1 MAIDE
6 RRREARKTRF
16 FHIANRVRSPKM
28 AGLLFFATLRRGA
41 PRLLRIRGGGRD
53 SPHVFAKQ
61 EGCVSGWLSV
71 VWIVLA
77 VLAAAGAVLGAFHAR
92 RRPLPR
98 AEAVS
103 RPASDVALKAAMLRT
118 EAAEAQVRRGRNL
131 LDTVASMARIG
142 GWELDL
148 ATMTPIWSEEV
159 YRIHELDPADR
170 PDFQTALAFYPPE
183 ARATVERAIL
193 EALENGTPWDM
204 TVPLVTRADRRI
216 WVRIMGVAD
225 KANGVV
231 TRLSGAMQD
240 VTDRLETEQR
250 LARAIAGSS
259 DAFFEWDLTN
269 LDRAW
274 FSPRLAEI
282 LGYAPDELQPD
293 AVRDLMW
300 PEDQQR
306 TEQALHR
313 HFETGE
319 PYDVLLQ
326 LPTRAGE
333 LRWFR
338 ARGRGERDDAGKPVR
353 FSGSLQDIT
362 QQRQAEAARIA
373 AKEAEAAAS
382 RAKGNFLANMSHE
395 IRTPMNGVI
404 GMTELLL
411 DTPLQSQQREFAETI
426 RGSATTLL
434 GIINDILDFSKIEA
448 GKLEIERVEM
458 NVRDTVEDIGIQQ
471 ASEAAARNLELIVNV
486 DPGVPERVLGDPQRL
501 RQILANLVS
510 NAIKFTRQGEV
521 VVEVFPIA
529 LQSGRALLSFEV
541 RDTGIGM
548 PPDVVERLFEPF
560 SQGDVSSTRQHGGA
574 GLGLAIV
581 RRLVTLMGGRIDV
594 STRPEGGSIFTFA
607 IPFDAIYD
615 AAQPDSS
622 RVSPKGKR
630 VLVMDD
636 NPTNR
641 RVLCGQLQPSG
652 FDVVSTATGSETMR
666 VLSEAV
672 DADVPFDVLI
682 ADDQMPDCS
691 GMALAAQI
699 RSQPRFSTMQ
709 LILLTSLDKDGSVRS
724 LAEAGFAAY
733 LTKPIRGRELRA
745 CVERVLARDTGSSSG
760 RFQGLVTRSSLAA
773 DQGQGQ
779 YQGKVLVVEDNVVN
793 QQVARRFLE
802 RLGLGVQI
810 AENGQR
816 AVDACS
822 QDEFRL
828 ILMDVQMP
836 VMDGLAA
843 ARAIRAHDGPNR
855 AVPII
860 ALTASAMTDELERC
874 TAAGMNGLL
883 AKPLEIGRLREILDR
898 YGLRS
903 DDTTAAAILAQGEGV
918 ASADLQALAAAAP
931 AARPVDLE
939 QLRTLIGDDRAFL
952 QELCETFVASSSRIV
967 EDLNRALAS
976 GDRPALSSLAHK
988 LKGGSASVCAHHVAK
1003 LAAALE
1009 KDAKEERP
1017 LEELAQS
1024 VAALRKAFDEAAGY
1038 VHTEMA
1044 A

>member
-1 MAIDE
+1 
-6 RRREARKTRF
+6 
-16 FHIANRVRSPKM
+16 
-28 AGLLFFATLRRGA
+28 
-41 PRLLRIRGGGRD
+41 
-53 SPHVFAKQ
+53 
-61 EGCVSGWLSV
+61 VSLVSAV
-71 VWIVLA
+71 MVVLA
-77 VLAAAGAVLGAFHAR
+77 VLIAAGAALAAFRAR
-92 RRPLPR
+92 RQPLPR
-98 AEAVS
+98 TESTAVS
-103 RPASDVALKAAMLRT
+103 RPAGDVALKAAMLRT

-148 ATMTPIWSEEV
+148 ATMTPIWSDEV
-159 YRIHELDPADR
+159 YRIHELDPSDR
-170 PDFQTALAFYPPE
+170 PDFQQALAFYPPE
-183 ARATVERAIL
+183 ARATVEKAIV
-193 EALENGTPWDM
+193 EALENGAPWDM
-204 TVPLVTRADRRI
+204 TVPLVTRSNRRI

-225 KANGVV
+225 KTNGVV
-231 TRLSGAMQD
+231 SRLSGAMQD
-240 VTDRLETEQR
+240 VTDRLVAEQR

-259 DAFFEWDLTN
+259 DAFFEWDLAN
-269 LDRAW
+269 PERAW
-274 FSPRLAEI
+274 FSPRLGEM

-306 TEQALHR
+306 TEQALQR

-338 ARGRGERDDAGKPVR
+338 ARGRGERDEAGKPVR

-434 GIINDILDFSKIEA
+434 GIINDVLDFSKIEA
-448 GKLEIERVEM
+448 GKLEVERVEM
-458 NVRDTVEDIGIQQ
+458 NVRDTVEDVGIQQ
-471 ASEAAARNLELIVNV
+471 AAEAAGRNIELIVNV

-501 RQILANLVS
+501 RQILTNLVS

-560 SQGDVSSTRQHGGA
+560 TQADASSTRQHGGA

-607 IPFDAIYD
+607 LPFDAIYD
-615 AAQPDSS
+615 AVQPDAS

-641 RVLCGQLQPSG
+641 RVLQGQLQPSG
-652 FDVVSTATGSETMR
+652 FDVVTTATGAETLK
-666 VLSEAV
+666 VLREAD
-672 DADVPFDVLI
+672 DAGVPFDVII
-682 ADDQMPDCS
+682 ADDQMPDCN
-691 GMALAAQI
+691 GMALAGQI
-699 RSQPRFSTMQ
+699 RSQTRFATLQ
-709 LILLTSLDKDGSVRS
+709 LILLTSLDRDGSVKS
-724 LAEAGFAAY
+724 LADAGFAAY

-745 CVERVLARDTGSSSG
+745 CVERVLVRDIGSSSG

-779 YQGKVLVVEDNVVN
+779 YHGKVLVVEDNVVN
-793 QQVARRFLE
+793 QQVAKRFLE
-802 RLGLGVQI
+802 RLGLEVQI

-816 AVDACS
+816 AVEVCG
-822 QDEFRL
+822 QNVFRL

-843 ARAIRAHDGPNR
+843 TRAIRRHQGENR
-855 AVPII
+855 GVPII

-874 TAAGMNGLL
+874 TTAGMNGLL
-883 AKPLEIGRLREILDR
+883 AKPLEIGRLREVLDR
-898 YGLRS
+898 YGMRA
-903 DDTTAAAILAQGEGV
+903 DDTTAEAILTGGE
-918 ASADLQALAAAAP
+918 AAAASRTPGAPP
-931 AARPVDLE
+931 ATYTVRPVDLD
-939 QLRTLIGDDRAFL
+939 QLRNLVGDDRAFL
-952 QELCETFVASSSRIV
+952 QELCETFVNSSSRIV
-967 EDLNRALAS
+967 EDLGRALFA
-976 GDRPALSSLAHK
+976 GDRVVLGGLAHK
-988 LKGGSASVCAHHVAK
+988 LKGGSASVCAHQVAR

-1009 KDAKEERP
+1009 KDAKEKS
-1017 LEELAQS
+1017 LEELEQS
-1024 VAALRKAFDEAAGY
+1024 IAALRKAFDEAAGY
-1038 VHTEMA
+1038 VSTEVA

>member
-1 MAIDE
+1 
-6 RRREARKTRF
+6 
-16 FHIANRVRSPKM
+16 
-28 AGLLFFATLRRGA
+28 
-41 PRLLRIRGGGRD
+41 
-53 SPHVFAKQ
+53 
-61 EGCVSGWLSV
+61 VSGWFSA
-71 VWIVLA
+71 VWLVLA
-77 VLAAAGAVLGAFHAR
+77 VLAAGGATLAAFRAR
-92 RRPLPR
+92 SSPLSRGKTAP
-98 AEAVS
+98 A
-103 RPASDVALKAAMLRT
+103 RPAGDVALKAAMLRT
-118 EAAEAQVRRGRNL
+118 EAAEAQVRRGRHL

-148 ATMTPIWSEEV
+148 ATLTPIWSDEV
-159 YRIHELDPADR
+159 YRIHELDPSDR
-170 PDFQTALAFYPPE
+170 PDFQQALAFYPAE
-183 ARATVERAIL
+183 ARAAVEKAIL

-204 TVPLVTRADRRI
+204 TVPLITRSNRRI

-225 KANGVV
+225 QANGVV

-240 VTDRLETEQR
+240 VTDRLQAEQR

-259 DAFFEWDLTN
+259 DAFFEWDLAHPEH
-269 LDRAW
+269 AW
-274 FSPRLAEI
+274 FSPRLAEM

-300 PEDQQR
+300 PEDQER
-306 TEQALHR
+306 TEQALQR
-313 HFETGE
+313 HFDTGE

-338 ARGRGERDDAGKPVR
+338 ARGRGERDETGKPVR

-426 RGSATTLL
+426 RTSATVLL

-458 NVRDTVEDIGIQQ
+458 NVRDTVEDIGIHQ
-471 ASEAAARNLELIVNV
+471 ASEAAARNIELIVNV

-501 RQILANLVS
+501 RQILTNLVS
-510 NAIKFTRQGEV
+510 NAIKFTRHGEV
-521 VVEVFPIA
+521 VIEVFPIA

-548 PPDVVERLFEPF
+548 PPEVVERLFEPF
-560 SQGDVSSTRQHGGA
+560 SQADVSSTRQHGGA

-607 IPFDAIYD
+607 LPFDAIYD
-615 AAQPDSS
+615 AAQPDAS

-641 RVLCGQLQPSG
+641 RVLTGQLQPSG
-652 FDVVSTATGSETMR
+652 FDVVTTATGAETMLALR
-666 VLSEAV
+666 EA
-672 DADVPFDVLI
+672 DEAGVPFDVLI

-691 GMALAAQI
+691 GMQLAAQI
-699 RSQPRFSTMQ
+699 RSQPRFATIQ
-709 LILLTSLDKDGSVRS
+709 LILLTSLDKDGSVKS
-724 LAEAGFAAY
+724 LAQAGFAAY

-745 CVERVLARDTGSSSG
+745 CLERVLIRDTGSSSG
-760 RFQGLVTRSSLAA
+760 RFQGIVTRSSLAA

-779 YQGKVLVVEDNVVN
+779 YQGKVLVVEDNIVN
-793 QQVARRFLE
+793 QQVAKRFLE
-802 RLGLGVQI
+802 RLGLEVQI

-816 AVDACS
+816 AVDSCA
-822 QDEFRL
+822 QDTYRL

-843 ARAIRAHDGPNR
+843 ARAIRGREGANR

-898 YGLRS
+898 HGLRA
-903 DDTTAAAILAQGEGV
+903 DNTTIEAILSEGE
-918 ASADLQALAAAAP
+918 ALAASGAAATVAMP
-931 AARPVDLE
+931 AIRPVDLD

-952 QELCETFVASSSRIV
+952 QELCETFVSSSSRIV
-967 EDLNRALAS
+967 EDLGRALSA
-976 GDRPALSSLAHK
+976 GDRAVLSGLAHK
-988 LKGGSASVCAHHVAK
+988 LKGGSASVCAHQVAK

-1009 KDAKEERP
+1009 KDAKEKP
-1017 LEELAQS
+1017 LEELEQS
-1024 VAALRKAFDEAAGY
+1024 VATLREAFDQAAGY
-1038 VHTEMA
+1038 VNTEMA

>member
-1 MAIDE
+1 M
-6 RRREARKTRF
+6 
-16 FHIANRVRSPKM
+16 
-28 AGLLFFATLRRGA
+28 
-41 PRLLRIRGGGRD
+41 
-53 SPHVFAKQ
+53 
-61 EGCVSGWLSV
+61 SGWFSA
-71 VWIVLA
+71 VWL
-77 VLAAAGAVLGAFHAR
+77 VLAAVAAVGAALVAFRAR
-92 RRPLPR
+92 STPLSRVPTP
-98 AEAVS
+98 V
-103 RPASDVALKAAMLRT
+103 RPADVALKAAMLRT

-148 ATMTPIWSEEV
+148 ATMTPIWSDEV
-159 YRIHELDPADR
+159 YRIHDLDPSER
-170 PDFQTALAFYPPE
+170 PDFQQALAFYPAE
-183 ARATVERAIL
+183 ARASVEKAIL
-193 EALENGTPWDM
+193 EALESGTPWDM
-204 TVPLVTRADRRI
+204 TVPLVTRSNRRI

-240 VTDRLETEQR
+240 VTDRLQAEQR

-259 DAFFEWDLTN
+259 DAFFEWDLADTEQ
-269 LDRAW
+269 AW
-274 FSPRLAEI
+274 FSPRLGEM
-282 LGYAPDELQPD
+282 LGYAPDELRPD

-306 TEQALHR
+306 TEQALQR

-338 ARGRGERDDAGKPVR
+338 ARGRGERDETGKPVR

-426 RGSATTLL
+426 RTSATVLL

-471 ASEAAARNLELIVNV
+471 ASEAAGRNLELIVNV

-501 RQILANLVS
+501 RQILTNLVT

-521 VVEVFPIA
+521 VIEVFPIA

-548 PPDVVERLFEPF
+548 PPEVVERLFEPF

-607 IPFDAIYD
+607 LPFDAIYD
-615 AAQPDSS
+615 AAQPDAS
-622 RVSPKGKR
+622 RVSPLGKR

-641 RVLCGQLQPSG
+641 RVLTGQLQPAG
-652 FDVVSTATGSETMR
+652 FDVVTAATGAETMK
-666 VLSEAV
+666 LLLEAD
-672 DADVPFDVLI
+672 DAGVPFDVLI

-691 GMALAAQI
+691 GMQLAGQI
-699 RSQPRFSTMQ
+699 RSQTRFATIQ
-709 LILLTSLDKDGSVRS
+709 LILLTSLDKEGSVKS
-724 LAEAGFAAY
+724 LAQAGFAAY

-745 CVERVLARDTGSSSG
+745 CLERVLVRDIGSSSG
-760 RFQGLVTRSSLAA
+760 RFQGIVTRSSLSA

-793 QQVARRFLE
+793 QQVAKRFLE
-802 RLGLGVQI
+802 RLGLEVQI

-816 AVDACS
+816 AVEICAQDA
-822 QDEFRL
+822 FGL

-843 ARAIRAHDGPNR
+843 ARAIRGRDGANR
-855 AVPII
+855 TVPII

-898 YGLRS
+898 HGLRA
-903 DDTTAAAILAQGEGV
+903 DAAVAEAILSKGEAV
-918 ASADLQALAAAAP
+918 AADPVVPPAAP
-931 AARPVDLE
+931 AIRPVDLD

-952 QELCETFVASSSRIV
+952 QELCETFVSSSSRIV
-967 EDLNRALAS
+967 EDLGRALTA
-976 GDRPALSSLAHK
+976 GDRAVLSGLAHK
-988 LKGGSASVCAHHVAK
+988 LKGGSASVCAHQVAK
-1003 LAAALE
+1003 LAASLE
-1009 KDAKEERP
+1009 KDAKEKP
-1017 LEELAQS
+1017 LQELEQS
-1024 VAALRKAFDEAAGY
+1024 VATLRRAFDEAAGY
-1038 VHTEMA
+1038 VTTEMA

>member
-1 MAIDE
+1 
-6 RRREARKTRF
+6 
-16 FHIANRVRSPKM
+16 
-28 AGLLFFATLRRGA
+28 
-41 PRLLRIRGGGRD
+41 
-53 SPHVFAKQ
+53 
-61 EGCVSGWLSV
+61 LS
-71 VWIVLA
+71 
-77 VLAAAGAVLGAFHAR
+77 LAAAAWLLLGALLGGGAGFALFRAR
-92 RRPLPR
+92 SAPAR
-98 AEAVS
+98 AATPERSAG
-103 RPASDVALKAAMLRT
+103 DVALKAAMLRT
-118 EAAEAQVRRGRNL
+118 EAAEAQVRRGRDL

-148 ATMTPIWSEEV
+148 ATMTPMWSDEV
-159 YRIHELDPADR
+159 YRIHDLDPSER
-170 PDFQTALAFYPPE
+170 PDFQRTLSFYPAE
-183 ARATVERAIL
+183 ARAAVEKSIL
-193 EALENGTPWDM
+193 EALENGSAWDM
-204 TVPLVTRADRRI
+204 TVPLVTRTGRHV
-216 WVRIMGVAD
+216 WVRIMGVAERT
-225 KANGVV
+225 NGVV

-240 VTDRLETEQR
+240 VTDRLQAEQR

-259 DAFFEWDLTN
+259 DAFFEWDLNDTS
-269 LDRAW
+269 RAW
-274 FSPRLAEI
+274 FSPRLGEM
-282 LGYAPDELQPD
+282 LGYGADELQPD

-306 TEQALHR
+306 TEAALQR

-338 ARGRGERDDAGKPVR
+338 ARGRGERDESGKPVR

-411 DTPLQSQQREFAETI
+411 DTKLQSQQREFAETI

-458 NVRDTVEDIGIQQ
+458 NVRDTVEDVGMMQ
-471 ASEAAARNLELIVNV
+471 AAEAAARGLELIVNV

-501 RQILANLVS
+501 RQILTNLVT
-510 NAIKFTRQGEV
+510 NAIKFTRRGEV
-521 VVEVFPIA
+521 VIEVFPIA

-548 PPDVVERLFEPF
+548 QQDIVARLFEPF
-560 SQGDVSSTRQHGGA
+560 TQADASSTRQHGGA

-607 IPFDAIYD
+607 LPFDAIYD
-615 AAQPDSS
+615 AAQPDAS

-641 RVLCGQLQPSG
+641 RVLMGQLQPSG
-652 FDVVSTATGSETMR
+652 FDVVTAATGTET
-666 VLSEAV
+666 LKALHEAEE
-672 DADVPFDVLI
+672 AGVPYDVLI

-691 GMALAAQI
+691 GMQLAAQV
-699 RSQPRFSTMQ
+699 RAEPRFAAIQ
-709 LILLTSLDKDGSVRS
+709 LILLTSLDREGSVRS

-745 CVERVLARDTGSSSG
+745 CVERVLVRDIGSSSG
-760 RFQGLVTRSSLAA
+760 RFQGIVTRSSLAA

-779 YQGKVLVVEDNVVN
+779 YQGKVLVVEDNIVN

-802 RLGLGVQI
+802 RLGLEVHI

-816 AVDACS
+816 AVDVCA
-822 QDEFRL
+822 QTAFRL

-836 VMDGLAA
+836 VMDGLSA
-843 ARAIRAHDGPNR
+843 AREIRRREGANQ

-874 TAAGMNGLL
+874 TAAGMNSLL
-883 AKPLEIGRLREILDR
+883 AKPLELGRLREILDR
-898 YGLRS
+898 YGLRG
-903 DDTTAAAILAQGEGV
+903 DADPTAGPAPEADMAAP
-918 ASADLQALAAAAP
+918 DLQAAVTAP
-931 AARPVDLE
+931 TVRPVDLE
-939 QLRTLIGDDRAFL
+939 QLRTLVGDDHAFL
-952 QELCETFVASSSRIV
+952 QELCETFVSSSSRIV
-967 EDLNRALAS
+967 EDIGRALSA
-976 GDRPALSSLAHK
+976 GDRAVLSGLAHK
-988 LKGGSASVCAHHVAK
+988 LKGGSASVCANEVAK

-1009 KDAKEERP
+1009 KDAKEKPMAE
-1017 LEELAQS
+1017 LEQS
-1024 VAALRKAFDEAAGY
+1024 IASLRRAFDEAAGY
-1038 VHTEMA
+1038 VATEMA

>member
-1 MAIDE
+1 
-6 RRREARKTRF
+6 
-16 FHIANRVRSPKM
+16 
-28 AGLLFFATLRRGA
+28 
-41 PRLLRIRGGGRD
+41 
-53 SPHVFAKQ
+53 
-61 EGCVSGWLSV
+61 LS
-71 VWIVLA
+71 
-77 VLAAAGAVLGAFHAR
+77 LAALAWLVLGVLLGSGAAVALFRAR
-92 RRPLPR
+92 S
-98 AEAVS
+98 A
-103 RPASDVALKAAMLRT
+103 PARTATPERSAGDVALKAAMLRT

-148 ATMTPIWSEEV
+148 TTMTPMWSDEV
-159 YRIHELDPADR
+159 YRIHDLDLSER
-170 PDFQTALAFYPPE
+170 PDFERALSFYPPE
-183 ARATVERAIL
+183 ARATVEKAVL
-193 EALENGTPWDM
+193 EALENGSAWDL
-204 TVPLVTRADRRI
+204 TVPLVTRTGRRI
-216 WVRIMGVAD
+216 WVRIMGVAE
-225 KANGVV
+225 KTNGVV

-240 VTDRLETEQR
+240 VTDRLQAEQR

-269 LDRAW
+269 PSRAW
-274 FSPRLAEI
+274 FSPRLGEM
-282 LGYAPDELQPD
+282 LGYGPDELQAD
-293 AVRDLMW
+293 SVRDLMW
-300 PEDQQR
+300 PEDQIR
-306 TEQALHR
+306 TEAALQR
-313 HFETGE
+313 HFETGA
-319 PYDVLLQ
+319 PYDVMLQ
-326 LPTRAGE
+326 LPTRSGE

-338 ARGRGERDDAGKPVR
+338 ARGRGERDEDGTPVR

-411 DTPLQSQQREFAETI
+411 DTKLQSQQREFAETI

-458 NVRDTVEDIGIQQ
+458 NVRDTVEDVGMQQ
-471 ASEAAARNLELIVNV
+471 AAEAAARGLELIVNV

-501 RQILANLVS
+501 RQVLMNLVT

-521 VVEVFPIA
+521 VIEVFPIA

-548 PPDVVERLFEPF
+548 QQEVVERLFEPF
-560 SQGDVSSTRQHGGA
+560 TQADASSTRQHGGA

-607 IPFDAIYD
+607 LPFEAIYD
-615 AAQPDSS
+615 AAQPDAS

-641 RVLCGQLQPSG
+641 RVLTGQLQPSG
-652 FDVVSTATGSETMR
+652 FDVVTAATGEETLK
-666 VLSEAV
+666 VLREAHENG
-672 DADVPFDVLI
+672 VPFDVLI

-691 GMALAAQI
+691 GMELAA
-699 RSQPRFSTMQ
+699 RVRAEGRFPSMQ
-709 LILLTSLDKDGSVRS
+709 LILLTSLDKDGSVKS
-724 LAEAGFAAY
+724 LAAAGFAAY

-745 CVERVLARDTGSSSG
+745 CVERVLVRDIGSSSG
-760 RFQGLVTRSSLAA
+760 RFQGIVTRSSLAA

-779 YQGKVLVVEDNVVN
+779 YQGKVLVVEDNIVN
-793 QQVARRFLE
+793 QQVAKRFLE
-802 RLGLGVQI
+802 RLGLEVQI

-816 AVDACS
+816 AVDACAQS
-822 QDEFRL
+822 EFRL

-836 VMDGLAA
+836 VMDGLSA
-843 ARAIRAHDGPNR
+843 AREIRRSEGANR
-855 AVPII
+855 FVPII

-874 TAAGMNGLL
+874 TAAGMNSLL
-883 AKPLEIGRLREILDR
+883 AKPLELGRLREILDR
-898 YGLRS
+898 YGLRADADPVAPAGES
-903 DDTTAAAILAQGEGV
+903 PEAEMAAP
-918 ASADLQALAAAAP
+918 DLQAAP
-931 AARPVDLE
+931 AAPAVRPVDLE
-939 QLRTLIGDDRAFL
+939 QLRTLVGDDRAFL
-952 QELCETFVASSSRIV
+952 QELCETFVSSSSAIV
-967 EDLNRALAS
+967 DDLGRALSA
-976 GDRPALSSLAHK
+976 GDRAVLSGLAHK
-988 LKGGSASVCAHHVAK
+988 LKGGSASVCANEVAK

-1009 KDAKEERP
+1009 KDAKEKP
-1017 LEELAQS
+1017 MEELEQS
-1024 VAALRKAFDEAAGY
+1024 VACLRKAFDEAAGY
-1038 VHTEMA
+1038 VATEMA

>member
-1 MAIDE
+1 MARGSDGQ
-6 RRREARKTRF
+6 RQGPYREPRTLA
-16 FHIANRVRSPKM
+16 PM
-28 AGLLFFATLRRGA
+28 AGCYSSAAARGA
-41 PRLLRIRGGGRD
+41 LRLHRIRGSGRD
-53 SPHVFAKQ
+53 SPDALA
-61 EGCVSGWLSV
+61 EPEDCVSLAPALWVL
-71 VWIVLA
+71 LA
-77 VLAAAGAVLGAFHAR
+77 VVAAAGAAFAVLGWRGRAAP
-92 RRPLPR
+92 RPTAAPR
-98 AEAVS
+98 
-103 RPASDVALKAAMLRT
+103 PGNDVALKAAMLRT

-148 ATMTPIWSEEV
+148 ATMTPIWSDEV
-159 YRIHELDPADR
+159 YRIHELDPSDR
-170 PDFQTALAFYPPE
+170 PDFQQALSFYPPE
-183 ARATVERAIL
+183 ARAAVEKAIL

-204 TVPLVTRADRRI
+204 TVPLVTRSKRRI

-225 KANGVV
+225 TTNGVV
-231 TRLSGAMQD
+231 ARLSGAMQD
-240 VTDRLETEQR
+240 VTDRLQAEQR

-269 LDRAW
+269 PEHAW
-274 FSPRLAEI
+274 FSPRLGEM
-282 LGYAPDELQPD
+282 LGYGADELQPD

-306 TEQALHR
+306 TEDALQR
-313 HFETGE
+313 HFDTGE
-319 PYDVLLQ
+319 PYDVVLQ

-411 DTPLQSQQREFAETI
+411 DTSLQSQQREFAETI
-426 RGSATTLL
+426 RTSATTLL

-448 GKLEIERVEM
+448 GKLEVERVEM
-458 NVRDTVEDIGIQQ
+458 NVRDTVEDVGIQQ
-471 ASEAAARNLELIVNV
+471 ASEAAGRNIELIVNV

-501 RQILANLVS
+501 RQILTNLVS
-510 NAIKFTRQGEV
+510 NAIKFTRHGEV
-521 VVEVFPIA
+521 VVEVFPVA

-560 SQGDVSSTRQHGGA
+560 SQADASSTRQHGGA

-607 IPFDAIYD
+607 LPFDAIYD
-615 AAQPDSS
+615 AVQPDAS

-636 NPTNR
+636 NLTNR
-641 RVLCGQLQPSG
+641 RVLSGQLQPSG
-652 FDVVSTATGSETMR
+652 FDVVPAATAAET
-666 VLSEAV
+666 LQALAEA
-672 DADVPFDVLI
+672 DSIGMPFDVLI
-682 ADDQMPDCS
+682 ADDQMPDSS
-691 GMALAAQI
+691 GLALAAQI
-699 RSQPRFSTMQ
+699 RSQPRFATLQ
-709 LILLTSLDKDGSVRS
+709 LILLTSLDKDGSVKS

-745 CVERVLARDTGSSSG
+745 CLERVLVRDTGSSSG

-779 YQGKVLVVEDNVVN
+779 YQGKVLVVEDNIVN

-802 RLGLGVQI
+802 RLGLQVQI

-816 AVDACS
+816 AVDMCA
-822 QDEFRL
+822 QEAFGL

-836 VMDGLAA
+836 VMDGLSA
-843 ARAIRAHDGPNR
+843 ARAIRDRDGANH

-898 YGLRS
+898 YGLRAGS
-903 DDTTAAAILAQGEGV
+903 EAAEALLLAPEAGAV
-918 ASADLQALAAAAP
+918 ATPDLQARAAAGP
-931 AARPVDLE
+931 AIRPVDLE

-952 QELCETFVASSSRIV
+952 QELCETFVSSSSRIV
-967 EDLNRALAS
+967 EDLGRALSA
-976 GDRPALSSLAHK
+976 GDRTVLSGLAHK
-988 LKGGSASVCAHHVAK
+988 LKGGSASVCAHQVAR

-1009 KDAKEERP
+1009 KDAKEKP
-1017 LEELAQS
+1017 LDELQQS
-1024 VAALRKAFDEAAGY
+1024 MASLRQAFDEAAGY
-1038 VHTEMA
+1038 VATEMA